1 MRKDQW
7 KLYIKHLQKT
17 IEGQTIPPKDRAR
30 LSKDAATCFF
40 IH

>member
-17 IEGQTIPPKDRAR
+17 IESQTIPPKDRAR